1 MKTFTLSEFE
11 ALAARDDWSHE
22 QSLNTHGEMHDKTEG
37 TDIHGEFDL
46 IDKTTIYGEA
56 TVTSTLDDITITYH
70 EGYNY
75 DVFAPENLDS
85 GTEGMQEI
93 WTLEGARVVDEDGD
107 ELSEADWACALGRT
121 LFDRIDYSSLLTRPT
136 NDIDLDEASDMETF
150 TLKIDNAPS
159 IRFTGELV
167 AEVDNSSSSSSS
179 GRWTELALYK
189 TKGGK
194 YVCHHIACTNWVNQQ
209 DRYRGEVCEN
219 LDQVRDFFGH
229 KWLSKEL
236 YDRAGIEDVVDVE

>member
-167 AEVDNSSSSSSS
+167 AEVDNC
-179 GRWTELALYK
+179 
-189 TKGGK
+189 TK
-194 YVCHHIACTNWVNQQ
+194 Q
-209 DRYRGEVCEN
+209 
-219 LDQVRDFFGH
+219 
-229 KWLSKEL
+229 
-236 YDRAGIEDVVDVE
+236 RAESTCVITSPAQTG